1 MAHRK
6 PKNPHTSAPFLG
18 EMGPAAVASSQEQMC
33 FAASHFTVVAVL
45 LVKNLQL
52 KCL

>member
-1 MAHRK
+1 LCHL
-6 PKNPHTSAPFLG
+6 PKN
-18 EMGPAAVASSQEQMC
+18 EMC

-52 KCL
+52 KCLRGVLQAVAATPQT